1 MNLKNKKK
9 KKRSKYKI
17 SLKRDKILTNT
28 RITFSLIFLFKFW
41 IEKKKISWRRNT
53 VNINQYYCSLRSAY
67 KSCTVSSSA
76 CNPNFKQ
83 IHLSNQSVKIFPRT
97 SPPQLGIPLS
107 NAYTEFHYFDP
118 RLHGFVSC
126 SDSNR
131 LCLFN
136 CFVEL
141 AFPSFERIIMQSQC
155 TTALPNNCNYPPKTS
170 REISCPCIL
179 LSLIRYNFL

>member
-1 MNLKNKKK
+1 M
-9 KKRSKYKI
+9 
-17 SLKRDKILTNT
+17 
-28 RITFSLIFLFKFW
+28 
-41 IEKKKISWRRNT
+41 
-53 VNINQYYCSLRSAY
+53 RSAY

-170 REISCPCIL
+170 REISCPSSHSSFADSLQFSLTFSCLGQKQIL
-179 LSLIRYNFL
+179 HCFLPSLLLTTSIKRATLESQRSNN

>member
-1 MNLKNKKK
+1 M
-9 KKRSKYKI
+9 
-17 SLKRDKILTNT
+17 
-28 RITFSLIFLFKFW
+28 
-41 IEKKKISWRRNT
+41 T
-53 VNINQYYCSLRSAY
+53 VHCAY
-67 KSCTVSSSA
+67 KSCTVSSST

-97 SPPQLGIPLS
+97 SLPQLGIPLS

-118 RLHGFVSC
+118 QLHGFVSC

-131 LCLFN
+131 LCLFS

-141 AFPSFERIIMQSQC
+141 AFPSVRTDYHAIAMHYRI
-155 TTALPNNCNYPPKTS
+155 PNNCNYPSKTS
-170 REISCPCIL
+170 RLLREISCRCIL